1 LMGLVLG
8 EPSWRAAPETRNLVP
23 LALTLAAIVKFSP
36 ALWGARYQIAA
47 VGLMFTFVA
56 WAAGRRGF
64 EVFGQGIAGGL
75 TAMAFVSFFWMTPR
89 NWLTW
94 SETVAFAK
102 LPFPQREVTPA
113 ADISPTMPGQ
123 NGSPVTTIAGLARER
138 ELAPGAIVAIPA
150 NYGIYMSLFWNNEFS
165 NRVVYV
171 PDAEDWLG
179 ELAKTNAVWTY
190 CATGDRICRLLAEPD
205 SGWELISPLD
215 IERHGSVFRRT
226 RW

>member
-1 LMGLVLG
+1 M
-8 EPSWRAAPETRNLVP
+8 
-23 LALTLAAIVKFSP
+23 
-36 ALWGARYQIAA
+36 WGARYQIAA

-64 EVFGQGIAGGL
+64 EALGQGIAGGL
-75 TAMAFVSFFWMTPR
+75 TAMAFASFFWMSPR
-89 NWLTW
+89 NWLTP
-94 SETVAFAK
+94 SETLAFAK
-102 LPFPQREVTPA
+102 LPFPLREVTPA
-113 ADISPTMPGQ
+113 SDINPTMPGQ
-123 NGSPVTTIAGLARER
+123 NGSPVTTVAGLAREK

-179 ELAKTNAVWTY
+179 ELAKTDAIWTY
-190 CATGDRICRLLAEPD
+190 CAMGDRICRLLTAPD
-205 SGWELISPLD
+205 SGWELIGPLD
-215 IERHGSVFRRT
+215 IERHGTVFRRT